1 MSIKELPHKQLNQ
14 HNQSGLNCNCDV
26 CALFPHHLRAPRE
39 VVVREHAAP
48 GPGCAA
54 LLLGRVV
61 DEGAAVVDGEALQAV
76 VEARLGQVLAD
87 VQQLRPRQDVLLQ

>member
-1 MSIKELPHKQLNQ
+1 M
-14 HNQSGLNCNCDV
+14 
-26 CALFPHHLRAPRE
+26 
-39 VVVREHAAP
+39 REHAAP

-76 VEARLGQVLAD
+76 VEARLGQVLPD